1 MSGFTP
7 EQLEARRLTLGASE
21 IPAVIGISPYK
32 GAFEVWLEKRGLEAP
47 RGEDTPWQKW
57 GLKMEPVIAEEYVDY
72 MGETH
77 GQIAFLEGDG
87 RTSVQVKGQ
96 PWACTP
102 DRLVS
107 LAGYDTINDDTL
119 LGPDAKD
126 IPMLKIG
133 VDFKQSRFG
142 EGYGAVGTEEVPAHI
157 WTQCQWSMM
166 VTDLPRWDVA
176 ALIGGS
182 DFRVYHLLRD
192 TKHIRMLLTEARAFW
207 DCVESGTEPPLDASQ
222 GAKEYLAA
230 KFPQDEAVDPL
241 PVYDDNDTIALFQ
254 ELRLV
259 LATYKQAEERKA
271 TLENRIKFLIGDRP
285 GVVTPLGKAT
295 WKRIRD
301 GQKTDWEGLARHL
314 MPLHQV
320 DTLVEEWT
328 TVKPGYRR
336 FLFKP
341 DTPSKEDA

>member
-7 EQLEARRLTLGASE
+7 DQLEARRRTLGASE

-47 RGEDTPWQKW
+47 RSEDTPWQKW

-72 MGETH
+72 MAETH
-77 GQIAFLEGDG
+77 GQIAFLEMDG

-96 PWACTP
+96 PWSCTP
-102 DRLVS
+102 DRLVA
-107 LAGYDTINDDTL
+107 LAGVDAAHDDTVIRH
-119 LGPDAKD
+119 AKD
-126 IPMLKIG
+126 IPLLKIG

-142 EGYGAVGTEEVPAHI
+142 DGYGATGTEEVPAHI

-182 DFRVYHLLRD
+182 DFRVYHILRD

-207 DCVESGTEPPLDASQ
+207 DCVEQGIEPPLDASK

-241 PVYDDNDTIALFQ
+241 PVYDDNDTIALIQ

-259 LATYKQAEERKA
+259 NATYKQAEERKA

-285 GVVTPLGKAT
+285 GIITPLGKAT
-295 WKRIRD
+295 WKRVKDSVSI
-301 GQKTDWEGLARHL
+301 DWEALAKDAL
-314 MPLHQV
+314 GEKVNDYIV
-320 DTLVEEWT
+320 DHTI
-328 TVKPGYRR
+328 VKPGYRR

-341 DTPSKEDA
+341 ETPAKEE